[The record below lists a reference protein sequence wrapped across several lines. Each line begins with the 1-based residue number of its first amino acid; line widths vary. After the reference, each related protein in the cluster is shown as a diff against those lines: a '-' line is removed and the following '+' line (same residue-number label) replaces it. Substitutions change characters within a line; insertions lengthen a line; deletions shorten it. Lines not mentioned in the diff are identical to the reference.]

1 MLMWSSGLQF
11 SNCNLQ
17 LYILWSD
24 ARNILVVL
32 DHIKNSISLILF
44 FFFCYLDSLYL
55 ICWTCVYNIDI
66 SVDVSLFYF
75 FLLPSAWTERK
86 APAAHRQ
93 RCNYQNFHP
102 FNPAVC
108 LIRSLMLFISV
119 FFVCLFLAHTT
130 RSFRDQDVQRTQ
142 TSNYV
147 PGHHSRWQ
155 VHLFCCQR
163 LLHH

>member
-1 MLMWSSGLQF
+1 MQEIFW
-11 SNCNLQ
+11 
-17 LYILWSD
+17 LY
-24 ARNILVVL
+24 
-32 DHIKNSISLILF
+32 LITSKTVSHRYCF
-44 FFFCYLDSLYL
+44 FFFFYLDLLYL

-119 FFVCLFLAHTT
+119 FFFCLLVFSSYHQILQRSGCSEDTNFQLRAWSSLQMTSTSFLLPKTAP
-130 RSFRDQDVQRTQ
+130 SLNV
-142 TSNYV
+142 SV
-147 PGHHSRWQ
+147 
-155 VHLFCCQR
+155 
-163 LLHH
+163 